1 MQAVNGS
8 SLATKPQPKPVLRG
22 GSEEG
27 WKRQRMLGDTRFQPS
42 TRSFRA
48 EGKFNVP
55 LVVNRADAKIIRRG
69 ALASAAWDFLKT
81 KRGGPQSRPPDKPK
95 P

>member
-1 MQAVNGS
+1 
-8 SLATKPQPKPVLRG
+8 
-22 GSEEG
+22 
-27 WKRQRMLGDTRFQPS
+27 MLGDTRFQPS

-69 ALASAAWDFLKT
+69 ALASAA
-81 KRGGPQSRPPDKPK
+81 
-95 P
+95 